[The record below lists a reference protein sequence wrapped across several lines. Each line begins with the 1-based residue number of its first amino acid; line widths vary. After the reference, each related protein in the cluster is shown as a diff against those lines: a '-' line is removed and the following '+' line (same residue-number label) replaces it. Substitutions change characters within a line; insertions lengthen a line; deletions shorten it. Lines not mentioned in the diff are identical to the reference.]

1 MAIDDFFRVKD
12 QGFVQLAAFD
22 AERPDLA
29 EYFPEFRTALASTE
43 ISSHLTKAHEL
54 IDGLKEGP
62 TQEALDHLYQ
72 ATWILKR
79 ALLGQALEQADV
91 PSQLFVI
98 SEGGMQIKQNPGFK
112 TGDSVAVLIIH
123 TPELRSSL
131 IQATVIKAGSN
142 ALELAFSQLAPRT
155 RQNLA
160 ARLLKIQAA
169 ARQQS

>member
-1 MAIDDFFRVKD
+1 MAINDFFKVKD

-22 AERPDLA
+22 TERPDLA
-29 EYFPEFRTALASTE
+29 EYFPEFRTALASAE
-43 ISSHLTKAHEL
+43 VSAHLTKAHEL
-54 IDGLKEGP
+54 IDTLKEGP

-91 PSQLFVI
+91 PSSVFVI
-98 SEGGMQIKQNPGFK
+98 SEGGMQIKLNPGFK
-112 TGDSVAVLIIH
+112 VGDSVAILIIH

-131 IQATVIKAGSN
+131 IQGQVVKAGTD
-142 ALELAFSQLAPRT
+142 ALEIEFVQLTPRT

-169 ARQQS
+169 QRKQD